1 MIKDIESSA
10 CAKISS
16 SSFCDKICPSGDY
29 DTIGSSG
36 DYDTIGSS
44 DDLAKIDSTGKYAI
58 ICCAGDKSIAKAK
71 KVSWIT
77 LAEWKYSEE
86 KKHNIPV
93 CLTTPTSKEVGF
105 LGQARSNLPL

>member
-16 SSFCDKICPSGDY
+16 SSFCDKICP
-29 DTIGSSG
+29 SG